1 MSNNEYINFLQSSKL
16 YQLQNNM
23 KMNIYSSLNN
33 NPNNP
38 NNTYTTNS
46 TYNTYNTFPSNITQ
60 QNLISFP
67 NQLTNNFYNT
77 NTSINTM
84 TQPKNINNY
93 NLFSNSHHQFSQF
106 NQFTQFSQ
114 YFNYPYTYKNININ
128 INTQNQ
134 SQSSVN
140 TNTTNTTNSY
150 TTNKKTF
157 PDTNTISEHSSERD
171 KWLAARKRNYPKLEN
186 IEKNEKINK
195 EKVSKGLLSKL
206 ELKLRE
212 KIVILNR
219 IESRQ
224 QIKIE
229 KNEFKRLNDIVE
241 NKKGSLSEKGIYNHQ
256 GNKEKSVLNKK
267 RKKENKNENEIEEG
281 EIEYEEKQVEECDE
295 RKENKENEIEY
306 RKNKEINKKNKKNE
320 KNERKAISFKYRP
333 NNILKNLFK
342 NEEDKEYKIILQ
354 AFWFFEEK
362 GLLDD

>member
-23 KMNIYSSLNN
+23 NMNMKMNMNIYS
-33 NPNNP
+33 NPNNT
-38 NNTYTTNS
+38 NNTYTTS
-46 TYNTYNTFPSNITQ
+46 NTYNSYNTLPSNITQ
-60 QNLISFP
+60 QNVIPFQ
-67 NQLTNNFYNT
+67 NQLTLTNNLY

-84 TQPKNINNY
+84 TQAKNINY
-93 NLFSNSHHQFSQF
+93 NLFSNSNSQFSQF
-106 NQFTQFSQ
+106 SQFSQ
-114 YFNYPYTYKNININ
+114 YFNYPYTYKNIYIQNQNPNQPSTN
-128 INTQNQ
+128 INT
-134 SQSSVN
+134 N
-140 TNTTNTTNSY
+140 TNINTSICTPY
-150 TTNKKTF
+150 KKTF
-157 PDTNTISEHSSERD
+157 PDINTISEHSSERD
-171 KWLAARKRNYPKLEN
+171 KWLAARKRNYPKLEI

-195 EKVSKGLLSKL
+195 EKISKGLLSKL

-219 IESRQ
+219 IESRK

-229 KNEFKRLNDIVE
+229 KNEFKMLNDIVE

-256 GNKEKSVLNKK
+256 GNKEKTTLTKK

-281 EIEYEEKQVEECDE
+281 EIECEGNQDEECNE
-295 RKENKENEIEY
+295 HKENELEY
-306 RKNKEINKKNKKNE
+306 IKKKEINKKNR
-320 KNERKAISFKYRP
+320 KNERKGISFKYRP

>member
-1 MSNNEYINFLQSSKL
+1 MSKHMSNNEYINFLQSSKL

-23 KMNIYSSLNN
+23 KMNIYSNLT
-33 NPNNP
+33 
-38 NNTYTTNS
+38 NTS
-46 TYNTYNTFPSNITQ
+46 NTYNAFSNNITQ
-60 QNLISFP
+60 QNLILFP
-67 NQLTNNFYNT
+67 NQFTNNFYNT
-77 NTSINTM
+77 NTSISTM
-84 TQPKNINNY
+84 TQPKIVNNY
-93 NLFSNSHHQFSQF
+93 NLFSNSHSQFSQF
-106 NQFTQFSQ
+106 SQFSQ
-114 YFNYPYTYKNININ
+114 YFNYPYTYKNINIP
-128 INTQNQ
+128 Q
-134 SQSSVN
+134 SQSQTQSSI
-140 TNTTNTTNSY
+140 NTTNTY
-150 TTNKKTF
+150 TTSKKTF

-219 IESRQ
+219 IESRK

-241 NKKGSLSEKGIYNHQ
+241 NKKSSHLSEKGIYNHQ
-256 GNKEKSVLNKK
+256 GNKEKSCLTKK
-267 RKKENKNENEIEEG
+267 RKKENKNDNEIEEG
-281 EIEYEEKQVEECDE
+281 EIECVENQVEECD
-295 RKENKENEIEY
+295 KHKENEIEY
-306 RKNKEINKKNKKNE
+306 IKNKEINKKSK
-320 KNERKAISFKYRP
+320 KNERKGISFKYRP